1 MLHLK
6 LLLQWLLLQRLQW
19 WLLPLLLL
27 QCWHCQRG
35 RLWWQNLLLMW
46 FCAGSSTP
54 KASSLFSRFDSTSAA
69 IVLQAGGLVLT
80 LCSTYWTETFRCK
93 HGQLQ

>member
-54 KASSLFSRFDSTSAA
+54 EASILFSRFDSTSAA